1 MHRCSQEKP
10 ALWAQILEANEA
22 DEDEVEHFVDAP
34 ALDEGSP
41 TSGARIE
48 APAEKA
54 VLAEAAATDKEP
66 GQGTIVKA
74 KMMNG
79 YDIAKR

>member
-1 MHRCSQEKP
+1 M
-10 ALWAQILEANEA
+10 WAQILEASEA
-22 DEDEVEHFVDAP
+22 QDDEVEHFVDAP
-34 ALDEGSP
+34 ALDEDLP
-41 TSGARIE
+41 TPGARVE

-66 GQGTIVKA
+66 GQGTIVRA
-74 KMMNG
+74 KTMNG